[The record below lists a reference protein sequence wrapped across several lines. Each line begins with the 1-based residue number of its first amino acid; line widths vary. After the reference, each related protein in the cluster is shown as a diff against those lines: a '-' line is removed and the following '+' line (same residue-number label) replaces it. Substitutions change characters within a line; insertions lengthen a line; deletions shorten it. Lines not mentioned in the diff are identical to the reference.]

1 MTYRED
7 CMRRWMRP
15 VAHLTTAVG
24 LVMAGALPALA
35 ATGSQ
40 QADPAATP
48 SGFSFTIEPTS
59 AVGSASPQNYISLV
73 VRPGRSYAES
83 VSVVNYEAH
92 ATTFWLYPA
101 DAYTISD
108 GGGFAVDGLAAT
120 PRGVGAWV
128 SPLPHTITVP
138 GRRQL
143 NIRFTVRIPAN
154 AEPGVHAG
162 GIVVED
168 TVPRLVSAG
177 QRVHVKQYVQ
187 VFTRLYVLVS
197 GPLNPDFALTG
208 FAVDHPQPP
217 VPMVTRRTGSV
228 AFTVAN
234 TGNSIVSPRMHVMVT
249 GLFGT
254 IINKSLPATGQVLP
268 GDLAR
273 YRLPL
278 PGLPALGRVH
288 VALTVRSA
296 FGITRT
302 VRYSYLALPLPFI
315 AAASVLIAGLA
326 LAILCALR
334 RRRSA
339 TTPRRGALTPTG
351 VG

>member
-1 MTYRED
+1 
-7 CMRRWMRP
+7 MRRLMGP
-15 VAHLTTAVG
+15 IAHLTAAVG

-35 ATGSQ
+35 AAGSQ
-40 QADPAATP
+40 QTDRAPTP
-48 SGFSFTIEPTS
+48 SSFSFTIAPTS
-59 AVGSASPQNYISLV
+59 AVGSARPQNYISLV
-73 VRPGRSYAES
+73 VHPGHSYAES
-83 VSVVNYEAH
+83 VSVVNYAAR

-108 GGGFAVDGLAAT
+108 GGGFAVDGLVGT

-162 GIVVED
+162 GIVAED

-177 QRVHVKQYVQ
+177 QRLHVQD
-187 VFTRLYVLVS
+187 FTRLYVLVS

-217 VPMVTRRTGSV
+217 VPLVTQRTGSV
-228 AFTVAN
+228 AFAVAN
-234 TGNSIVSPRMHVMVT
+234 TGNSIVSPRVHVMVT
-249 GLFGT
+249 GLLGT
-254 IINKSLPATGQVLP
+254 IINKSFEAAGQVLP
-268 GDLAR
+268 GNLAR
-273 YRLPL
+273 YRVPL
-278 PGLPALGRVH
+278 PGLPALGWVH

-302 VRYSYLALPLPFI
+302 VRYSYLALPVPFI
-315 AAASVLIAGLA
+315 AAAVALIAGLA
-326 LAILCALR
+326 LAIVLALR

-339 TTPRRGALTPTG
+339 PTPRKGALTPTG